1 MKKKV
6 CSAEK
11 LAWEYSRDSGGS
23 EARRLCPQA
32 TLKQEK
38 IFWICSHSIEYK
50 TFWSSL
56 VEGTAIPL
64 TRPTLTPSGW
74 DMEEQKNRIRISSV
88 GRALTADQKVE
99 GSIHRTEPN
108 LPNKREKGPPDRR
121 LYRTD
126 THGIKITEKRR
137 CCLQPANGWTFAWLR
152 WPRKMAAP
160 SPLGKEQK
168 VHLISTLV
176 LQKLTLK

>member
-11 LAWEYSRDSGGS
+11 LAREYSRDGGGS

-74 DMEEQKNRIRISSV
+74 DMEEQKNCVRISSV
-88 GRALTADQKVE
+88 GRALDCRARGRGFDSQD
-99 GSIHRTEPN
+99 RT
-108 LPNKREKGPPDRR
+108 
-121 LYRTD
+121 
-126 THGIKITEKRR
+126 
-137 CCLQPANGWTFAWLR
+137 
-152 WPRKMAAP
+152 
-160 SPLGKEQK
+160 
-168 VHLISTLV
+168 
-176 LQKLTLK
+176 